1 MRARFR
7 VWGHPSCVVLVL
19 VCAALKL
26 IKLEKLTLQLC
37 ITWAPVNLIFV
48 GMIWTSFFA
57 LKYLSVAMLTVLK
70 NSTNLL
76 VRDHTIHSTSAP

>member
-1 MRARFR
+1 M
-7 VWGHPSCVVLVL
+7 VLVL

>member
-1 MRARFR
+1 M
-7 VWGHPSCVVLVL
+7 
-19 VCAALKL
+19 
-26 IKLEKLTLQLC
+26 QLC
-37 ITWAPVNLIFV
+37 MEWAPVNVIFV
-48 GMIWTSFFA
+48 GMIWSSFFA